1 MRDRLF
7 KGAQMVARQ
16 HVVAVIVLGSVL
28 MPAAGCTSMKPI
40 RPATQPGAPTF
51 GRLKAGDTVEI
62 TTRDGR
68 TARFVVQ
75 QVDGE
80 VIIAPD
86 GVRYTTVDIAQ
97 VKRRS
102 FSGPKTAGLI
112 AGIFAGV
119 LIVAAAAVATALDGL
134 WGG

>member
-1 MRDRLF
+1 MMTFQR
-7 KGAQMVARQ
+7 VA
-16 HVVAVIVLGSVL
+16 AVIGLCSVL
-28 MPAAGCTSMKPI
+28 MPAAGCTSMKHI
-40 RPATQPGAPTF
+40 RPATQPGAPMF
-51 GRLKAGDTVEI
+51 GRLKAGDTVEF

-68 TARFVVQ
+68 TARFIVQ

-86 GVRYTTVDIAQ
+86 GVRYTTAEIAQ

-112 AGIFAGV
+112 AGIFAGALV
-119 LIVAAAAVATALDGL
+119 VAAAAVASALDGL
-134 WGG
+134 WGAQ